1 MILFAAIKM
10 QPRTVA
16 ALTRIQRGVSGARW
30 SEPEKF
36 HITVGYFGEVD
47 EDHAEELDRELAR
60 LRLTSF
66 ELSIKGGNH
75 FGKTE
80 PHSLWAGVNPHPSLT
95 RIHDHC
101 RVAARRVGITME
113 KRKFTPHVTLAY
125 LKKDASI
132 DRVIKFEQRLAEF
145 EAGPFL
151 VDEFLLFSS
160 WKKVR
165 GPNVYRM
172 EASYPLLG

>member
-1 MILFAAIKM
+1 M

-47 EDHAEELDRELAR
+47 EDHVEELDRELAR

-66 ELSIKGGNH
+66 ELSLKGVNH
-75 FGKTE
+75 LGKAE
-80 PHSLWAGVNPHPSLT
+80 PHSLWARVNPHPSLN